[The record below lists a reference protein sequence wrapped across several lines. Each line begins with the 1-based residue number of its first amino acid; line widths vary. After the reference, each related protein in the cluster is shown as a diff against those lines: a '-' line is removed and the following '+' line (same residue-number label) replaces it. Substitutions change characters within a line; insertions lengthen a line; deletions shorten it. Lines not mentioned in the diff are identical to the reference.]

1 MPGQMPPPR
10 YRIVERNRRL
20 VVIDNWATV
29 PRPLVAQSPITRPD
43 RQISAP
49 TPPAK
54 LQKIAFDGRTSF
66 TTHRLFDARGPRT
79 IILDPGSASA
89 INGVK
94 IGGAVA
100 AFALVVLAF
109 ISPVL
114 LLPLVVLLQRRVREQ
129 IRSAITA
136 WLDRAALNSA

>member
-1 MPGQMPPPR
+1 MAGQMPPSR

-20 VVIDNWATV
+20 VVIDNWATAQ
-29 PRPLVAQSPITRPD
+29 RPLIAQSPVTRPD

-49 TPPAK
+49 APPAK

-94 IGGAVA
+94 IGGAVT
-100 AFALVVLAF
+100 AFALVILAF
-109 ISPVL
+109 VSPVL
-114 LLPLVVLLQRRVREQ
+114 LLPLVILLQRRVREQ
-129 IRSAITA
+129 IRTAITG